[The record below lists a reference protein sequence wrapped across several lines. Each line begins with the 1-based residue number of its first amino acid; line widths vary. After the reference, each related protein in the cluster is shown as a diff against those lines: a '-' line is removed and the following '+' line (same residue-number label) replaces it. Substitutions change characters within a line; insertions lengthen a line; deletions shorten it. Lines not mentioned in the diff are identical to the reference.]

1 MNHAS
6 DEVGFVCSP
15 PPFPLGWA
23 AFRDRLPQRSCLY
36 CLADVLTCLL
46 LCSSPLL
53 LICLLIRLH
62 CLPALQV
69 MTLAEDIAAKHHHA
83 HHAHGEDGAAAPA
96 AGMYRAVGTAASSA
110 ADVMLQASGSTEE
123 LLPQG
128 SAVAFT
134 SNMRL

>member
-1 MNHAS
+1 
-6 DEVGFVCSP
+6 
-15 PPFPLGWA
+15 
-23 AFRDRLPQRSCLY
+23 LY
-36 CLADVLTCLL
+36 CLLCLASSLPAHVFACLPALL
-46 LCSSPLL
+46 L
-53 LICLLIRLH
+53 

-96 AGMYRAVGTAASSA
+96 PGMYRAVGTAASSA

>member
-1 MNHAS
+1 MPA
-6 DEVGFVCSP
+6 C
-15 PPFPLGWA
+15 
-23 AFRDRLPQRSCLY
+23 LP
-36 CLADVLTCLL
+36 ALL
-46 LCSSPLL
+46 L
-53 LICLLIRLH
+53 

-96 AGMYRAVGTAASSA
+96 PGMYRAVGTAASSA